1 MRILH
6 CKYVPNIG
14 APIFIKLIL
23 TDVKREKDGSIILGD
38 FNTPLTSM
46 YKLSRQKTN
55 KQICALNKI
64 LE

>member
-14 APIFIKLIL
+14 APIFIKLML
-23 TDVKREKDGSIILGD
+23 TDVKGEKDNSIISGD
-38 FNTPLTSM
+38 FNTLLISK

-55 KQICALNKI
+55 KDICALNKT

>member
-1 MRILH
+1 MRYLH

-23 TDVKREKDGSIILGD
+23 TDVKGEKDSSIISGD
-38 FNTPLTSM
+38 FNTPLISM

-55 KQICALNKI
+55 KEICALIKT